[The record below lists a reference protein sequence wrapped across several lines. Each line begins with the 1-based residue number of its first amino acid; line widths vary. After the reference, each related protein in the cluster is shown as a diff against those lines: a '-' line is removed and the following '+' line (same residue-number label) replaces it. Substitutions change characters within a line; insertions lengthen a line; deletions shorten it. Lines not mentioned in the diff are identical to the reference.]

1 MPQDFSFQTIT
12 GQDFSGQNLSNANFF
27 KSILVSALGA
37 DGVVGTADDIPT
49 KLINTIVSGADFRES
64 TLSNVNATGANFS
77 PSAARASDLSLA
89 VLDSVNLSSANLTGA
104 NLFKA
109 VVKGSNLSN
118 ATLVNANLTETDL
131 SGEPDGVFNNL
142 SNANLT
148 NANLSSA
155 KLKGVNLTDA
165 KLINADLQ
173 GADLES
179 VAFVDVDAT
188 GADFRVTNFTDANI
202 QNSNFSLANLGGIAL
217 TDTTPLTPTGGGT
230 NRFRGANL
238 EAFAAEDIILGQADF
253 RPFDPGVTGGAIRV
267 WVNDALPSGFNKAT
281 DIVITNLSNA
291 NLPDT
296 TLNQALFNGANLSN
310 FKAEDLNLNGT
321 DFSAY
326 KTSDGR
332 FIATNFSNAILVDNP
347 LKNSDVEI
355 IGAKFNSAI
364 LNGFSAED
372 VDLSSADFS
381 PFKDPATGQYITS
394 AIDAATGL
402 SIDNPSGGTIRTQL
416 NNARLADSNLKGA
429 NLTLVK
435 AEFLFAEGADLS
447 NALLVGAD
455 LSNANLGAANLTQ
468 ANLTGGAELDNAFI
482 QKSNVAGA
490 NFTGANLVDA
500 DFKEA
505 IGNNQTSF
513 ANANLTS
520 ASLEVGSFIGSN
532 FSNANLSNTILTKG
546 NFTDANFIGANLTGA
561 VAVDTT
567 GLTIGDVNNNTLN
580 GTTGKDNFFG
590 DAGNDTLNGAAGND
604 YLDGGSGAD
613 SLTGAAGNDY
623 LFGGADI
630 DTLVGGAGSDTL
642 VGGLGNDILN
652 LGNDGV
658 RDNVLYS
665 SGSGSDRINGFQ
677 KGAGAD
683 LLSFSGI
690 TAIDVVIAGNNTQFR
705 LGDGTAGN
713 TGFGAGQMLLTLNN
727 VSFTQA
733 DVSTNIDPL
742 NIPNLQF
749 S

>member
-1 MPQDFSFQTIT
+1 LGLIYIMPQDFSFQTII
-12 GQDFSGQNLSNANFF
+12 GRDFSGQNLTDANFF
-27 KSILVSALGA
+27 KSILVSAPGP
-37 DGVVGTADDIPT
+37 DGVLGTADDIPT

-64 TLSNVNATGANFS
+64 SLSNVNATGANFS
-77 PSAARASDLSLA
+77 PSATRASDLSLS
-89 VLDSVNLSSANLTGA
+89 VIDSINLSSANLTGA

-109 VVKGSNLSN
+109 VIKGSNLSN
-118 ATLVNANLTETDL
+118 ATLVNANLTEIDL

-179 VAFVDVDAT
+179 VTFVDVDAT

-202 QNSNFSLANLGGIAL
+202 QNSNFSLANLGGVAL

-230 NRFRGANL
+230 NSFRGANI

-253 RPFDPGVTGGAIRV
+253 RPFDPGVTGGAIRI
-267 WVNDALPSGFNKAT
+267 WVNDALPSSFNKAT

-296 TLNQALFNGANLSN
+296 TLNQGKFNGANLSN
-310 FKAEDLNLNGT
+310 FRAEDLNLNGA

-332 FIATNFSNAILVDNP
+332 FIVTNFSNAILVDNP
-347 LKNSDVEI
+347 LQNSDVEI

-372 VDLSSADFS
+372 VNLSSADFS
-381 PFKDPATGQYITS
+381 PFTNPATGQYITS

-402 SIDNPSGGTIRTQL
+402 SISNPGGGTIRTQL
-416 NNARLADSNLKGA
+416 NNARLADSNLAGA

-435 AEFLFAEGADLS
+435 ADSLFAESANLS
-447 NALLVGAD
+447 NALVVGAD
-455 LSNANLGAANLTQ
+455 LS
-468 ANLTGGAELDNAFI
+468 NAFI
-482 QKSNVAGA
+482 QKSNVTGA
-490 NFTGANLVDA
+490 NFTGASLVGA

-513 ANANLTS
+513 ANANLTG

-532 FSNANLSNTILTKG
+532 FSNANLSNTTLTGG
-546 NFTDANFIGANLTGA
+546 NFTDANFIGANLAGA
-561 VAVDTT
+561 VAVDTI
-567 GLTIGDVNNNTLN
+567 GLTIGDATNNTLN
-580 GTTGKDNFFG
+580 GTSGKDNFFG
-590 DAGNDTLNGAAGND
+590 DAGNDTLNGADGND
-604 YLDGGSGAD
+604 YLDGGSGND
-613 SLTGAAGNDY
+613 SLIGAAGNDY
-623 LFGGADI
+623 LFGGAGI

-652 LGNDGV
+652 LGNDGT

-665 SGSGSDRINGFQ
+665 SGSGNDRINGFQ
-677 KGAGAD
+677 TGAGAD
-683 LLSFSGI
+683 LISFSNI
-690 TAIDVVIAGNNTQFR
+690 VAIDVVSVASNTQFR

-713 TGFGAGQMLLTLNN
+713 TGFGTGQLLLTLNN

-733 DVSTNIDPL
+733 NVSTNIDPL
-742 NIPNLQF
+742 NIPVFQF